1 MSDNLTV
8 VVISGSKN
16 EVFSKL
22 NKIMGSN
29 SNSPHDKR
37 TPRHLTETQER
48 IVKKYL
54 KKNSKVFFD
63 DIMWAIHNKNRSFP
77 STKNLSLYLKAS
89 GYTRVAN
96 QIANYWTKG

>member
-22 NKIMGSN
+22 NKIVGAN
-29 SNSPHDKR
+29 LDTNPVET
-37 TPRHLTETQER
+37 TPRYLTASQER
-48 IVKKYL
+48 IVKNYL

-63 DIMWAIHNKNRSFP
+63 DVLRAVRIRKRPVP
-77 STKNLSLYLKAS
+77 STNNLSLYLKS
-89 GYTRVAN
+89 TGNNRISTPN
-96 QIANYWTKG
+96 ANYWMKG

>member
-22 NKIMGSN
+22 NKIVGTSLD
-29 SNSPHDKR
+29 STTVKA
-37 TPRHLTETQER
+37 TPRYLTASQER
-48 IVKKYL
+48 IVKNYL

-63 DIMWAIHNKNRSFP
+63 DVLRAVRIRKRPVP
-77 STKNLSLYLKAS
+77 STNNLSLYLKS
-89 GYTRVAN
+89 TGYTRISTPN
-96 QIANYWTKG
+96 ANYWMKG